1 MLCASVAG
9 PLPAFDFLRNLGASG
24 SFRPRI
30 EGFPPFCSRKGLEL
44 TCGKQLLEPCHVRPS
59 SLWLIEPDFG
69 HFLTFLIFSETYIVK
84 S

>member
-9 PLPAFDFLRNLGASG
+9 PLPAFDFLHDLGASG
-24 SFRPRI
+24 SFRLRI
-30 EGFPPFCSRKGLEL
+30 EDVPPFCSREGLEL

-59 SLWLIEPDFG
+59 SLLLIQADFG
-69 HFLTFLIFSETYIVK
+69 HFLTFLMFSETYIIK